1 MGTKMDTEELNKG
14 FMLGDWRIDP
24 LTNTFKNKGL
34 VQHVEPKVMDVLL
47 CLAREAG
54 QVVKRDTLLEMV
66 WGDVVVTDEVLTRC
80 ISELRAALGD
90 TARERVYIRTVPK
103 RGYSLLIEPA
113 ALSDDNGHAV
123 PEAQPMSAFDS
134 SIAATPDQKAAKGFS
149 PVSLVMTLVV
159 LSIGL
164 LGWWLQ
170 SGGAS
175 RDISAA
181 RPDPKKEQQPVA
193 TIAVLPFANLSGD
206 ENSDYFSDGLTEDIR
221 HNLISMGGKGLRVV
235 ARASSEVFRNRAVDI
250 RTIGKQLGVQ
260 LLVEGTV
267 RMSEQRVRVTAQ
279 LTNVEDGYPVWA
291 ERFEYARDD
300 ILNIQGD
307 IADKVV
313 DHVSPALKIN
323 KKNKHIASAKAY
335 DYYLLGRHHWD
346 KRTPASLRKAAEYFR
361 QALQIDENYALALS
375 GLADTY
381 VLDLTYNKK
390 NAMAS
395 IDEAQ
400 ELVRRALR
408 LAPDL
413 AEVNASQGVIYRY
426 IGDNEGA
433 KQAYRRAVEL
443 NPDYA
448 MGRMWLGN
456 LYLDSD
462 EANLAYEHYSAALK
476 VDPLNPIIQQNHLG
490 VLMMMGR
497 YDEAR
502 ELLERYASQQGAE
515 HALKKWMFGMLQAGM
530 YDSVLSLA
538 VRQNFSDQVAVYATD
553 ALTQALIYLQ
563 RYGDAE
569 ALIGERSELFSLGR
583 STSLQAMLAIAR
595 RQPETLAA
603 AADRL
608 SNAAFEKEHWYKQ
621 CADGMQSYWRGLA
634 LVMQEDYQQAQ
645 SLFAH
650 ALNTEAQGCEQNLLL
665 KAEISAYYAQALYKS
680 GQQSAASAL
689 ADEVIADLDEAIS
702 KGVYGP
708 ELLLMR
714 VAVWHAVG
722 KDEERDSAHA
732 RLLETQWPYYA
743 RLAYMPLFDNVPAAF
758 NAELDAAKER
768 FALSK
773 ANSAAISLSKFGL

>member
-1 MGTKMDTEELNKG
+1 MNTEALNKG

-47 CLAREAG
+47 VLAREAG
-54 QVVKRDTLLEMV
+54 HVVKRDTLLEMV

-90 TARERVYIRTVPK
+90 TARERIYIRTVPK
-103 RGYSLLIEPA
+103 RGYSLLKEPQLIA
-113 ALSDDNGHAV
+113 DKEEDEVNY
-123 PEAQPMSAFDS
+123 AQPM
-134 SIAATPDQKAAKGFS
+134 AAYDDAMMAAPEQRAARGFS

-159 LSIGL
+159 LALGL

-170 SGGAS
+170 SDGAS
-175 RDISAA
+175 SDISAA
-181 RPDPKKEQQPVA
+181 RPELAEATKPIT

-206 ENSDYFSDGLTEDIR
+206 ENSNYFSDGLTEDIR

-250 RTIGKQLGVQ
+250 REIGRQLGAQ

-279 LTNVEDGYPVWA
+279 LTSVDDGYPVWA
-291 ERFEYARDD
+291 ERFEYARND

-313 DHVSPALKIN
+313 EHVSPALKIN

-335 DYYLLGRHHWD
+335 DYYLLGRHHWN
-346 KRTPASLRKAAEYFR
+346 KRTSASLRKAAEFFR
-361 QALQIDENYALALS
+361 QALDIDESYALALS

-381 VLDLTYNKK
+381 VVDLTYNK
-390 NAMAS
+390 NTAMAS

-400 ELVRRALR
+400 ALVRKALTID
-408 LAPDL
+408 PDL
-413 AEVNASQGVIYRY
+413 AEANASLGVIYRY

-433 KQAYRRAVEL
+433 KRAYSRAIEL

-448 MGRMWLGN
+448 MARMWLGN
-456 LYLDSD
+456 LYLDSN

-476 VDPLNPIIQQNHLG
+476 VDPLNPIVQQNHLG

-502 ELLERYASQQGAE
+502 ELLDRYASQQGTE

-530 YDSVLSLA
+530 YDSVLSLG
-538 VRQNFSDQVAVYATD
+538 VRQNFNDQIAVYVTD
-553 ALTQALIYLQ
+553 ALIQALIYLQ
-563 RYGDAE
+563 RYNDAE
-569 ALIGERSELFSLGR
+569 DLTRQSGKLFSRGR
-583 STSLQAMLAIAR
+583 SSSLQAMLAVAQ
-595 RQPETLAA
+595 RQPELLGSAA
-603 AADRL
+603 ASLAGA
-608 SNAAFEKEHWYKQ
+608 NFEKEPYYRQ
-621 CADGMQSYWRGLA
+621 CAGSMQSYWRGLVS
-634 LVMQEDYQQAQ
+634 LMREDQQQAQ
-645 SLFAH
+645 LMFKR
-650 ALNTEAQGCEQNLLL
+650 ALDANEQGCGLNLL
-665 KAEISAYYAQALYKS
+665 KRAELSAYYAQALYKS
-680 GQQSAASAL
+680 GQQQAASA
-689 ADEVIADLDEAIS
+689 IARTMVGKLDDALE

-714 VAVWHAVG
+714 IALWHAV
-722 KDEERDSAHA
+722 DNREQRDAAHQ
-732 RLLETQWPYYA
+732 RLVQTQWPYYA
-743 RLAYMPLFDNVPAAF
+743 RMVYMPLFDDMDAAF
-758 NAELDAAKER
+758 EAQLGQAKSLFEL
-768 FALSK
+768 SQV
-773 ANSAAISLSKFGL
+773 NSAAISLSKFGL